1 MPDSAFT
8 WPVTVYIEDTDAGG
22 IVFYANYLRFME
34 RARTEWV
41 RSLGFP
47 RLERIDECLLF
58 VVHRATLTYHH
69 PARLDD
75 CLLITVNL
83 IRLGRIYMV
92 FEQLVVDTTSGR
104 VLVEGE
110 ITVACVSKKEFK
122 PKRLPERLTKAIQQG
137 TVS

>member
-1 MPDSAFT
+1 MPDSSFT

-41 RSLGFP
+41 RSLGFT
-47 RLERIDECLLF
+47 RLERIEEYLLF
-58 VVHRATLTYHH
+58 VVYRATLTYHH

-75 CLLITVNL
+75 RLLVTVNL

-92 FEQLVVDTTSGR
+92 FEQLVVDTASGR
-104 VLVEGE
+104 MLVEGE
-110 ITVACVSKKEFK
+110 ITVACVSKNEFK
-122 PKRLPERLTKAIQQG
+122 PRRLPDSLTKAIQQV
-137 TVS
+137 TVP